1 MHKLTDSERQVLET
15 IQQRPMLDQV
25 ESWSA
30 VNSGSGNLDGL
41 ATTAKMLANAFS
53 VLPGEVALVNPEPV
67 DRLLADGSIK
77 ISIGGL

>member
-1 MHKLTDSERQVLET
+1 MHTLTDSERQVLAT

-41 ATTAKMLANAFS
+41 ATTAKMLADAFVTTS
-53 VLPGEVALVNPEPV
+53 C
-67 DRLLADGSIK
+67 
-77 ISIGGL
+77 